1 VTLAINR
8 RVRPAVMTW
17 HEAARAAF
25 KKDGHWLRR
34 HIPPDFPRPHPSYG
48 LFETEAVEKW
58 INQRPPTLSPQQAG
72 LCAFRK
78 GSNWLRTSAPADFP
92 RPDPTTGRFET
103 AAVEAWVRRTYQQRV
118 GRPSGGIKRHRASLV
133 ADASE

>member
-1 VTLAINR
+1 MTLAINR

-48 LFETEAVEKW
+48 LFETEEVEKW
-58 INQRPPTLSPQQAG
+58 INQRPYESRGWTNLQRAG
-72 LCAFRK
+72 
-78 GSNWLRTSAPADFP
+78 
-92 RPDPTTGRFET
+92 TGLM
-103 AAVEAWVRRTYQQRV
+103 
-118 GRPSGGIKRHRASLV
+118 GN
-133 ADASE
+133 